1 MFFGATPC
9 ILWWRCYNRG
19 MLKAALITVLALVFL
34 PAIKV
39 ALLCVLCLLEYL
51 PSIF

>member
-1 MFFGATPC
+1 
-9 ILWWRCYNRG
+9 
-19 MLKAALITVLALVFL
+19 MLKAALTIVLLLVFL

-39 ALLCVLCLLEYL
+39 ALLCVLALLEYL